1 MALISLQNRFFWMSK
16 QLFIKHFFI
25 VSCHVCPV
33 AIPAIFAQTQ
43 GSDH

>member
-1 MALISLQNRFFWMSK
+1 MALITLQNRLFWMSK
-16 QLFIKHFFI
+16 QLFIIHFYI

-33 AIPAIFAQTQ
+33 VIPAIFAQTQ